1 MNKIIFKIWLDA
13 KRSKIK
19 HDLNMG
25 MKHSQDYLKGMLPQ
39 EYVEGML
46 AQEYLKGQLALLKEI
61 EDDWNLEEVTED
73 VDYHIEKNF

>member
-19 HDLNMG
+19 YDLDMG
-25 MKHSQDYLKGMLPQ
+25 MSYSQD
-39 EYVEGML
+39 
-46 AQEYLKGQLALLKEI
+46 YLKGQLALLKEI
-61 EDDWNLEEVTED
+61 EDDWNLEEVKED

>member
-19 HDLNMG
+19 YDLDMG
-25 MKHSQDYLKGMLPQ
+25 MRYS
-39 EYVEGML
+39 
-46 AQEYLKGQLALLKEI
+46 QEYLTGQLALLKEI
-61 EDDWNLEEVTED
+61 EDDWNLEEVKED